1 MTDKPDFHEEMDR
14 FEGHMPEWAGRNL
27 KRLRHPKAVW
37 VRVPAGVAL
46 TGGGVLSVLPGLG
59 LWMLPVGL
67 ALLAHDVPV
76 MRPPL
81 ARVLRFTN
89 VKIEQRKVR
98 RQSNAAAAAAR
109 KADIAAMRA
118 RKGASKAAARPAPKP
133 TTKAASKA
141 APKPAPKSAAKA
153 AAKKPAAKPVSEP
166 AAEAVAKPAAQ
177 PAAKPASARAAK
189 RRPAP

>member
-1 MTDKPDFHEEMDR
+1 MADFHEEMDR

-76 MRPPL
+76 MRRPL

-89 VKIEQRKVR
+89 VKIEQRKER
-98 RQSNAAAAAAR
+98 RQNAAAAAAAR

-118 RKGASKAAARPAPKP
+118 RKHAPKAAARPAPKP
-133 TTKAASKA
+133 ATKAATKA
-141 APKPAPKSAAKA
+141 APKPAPKAAAKA
-153 AAKKPAAKPVSEP
+153 ISKPAAKTAP
-166 AAEAVAKPAAQ
+166 KPAAQ
-177 PAAKPASARAAK
+177 AAVKPASRTAAK
-189 RRPAP
+189 RGPAS